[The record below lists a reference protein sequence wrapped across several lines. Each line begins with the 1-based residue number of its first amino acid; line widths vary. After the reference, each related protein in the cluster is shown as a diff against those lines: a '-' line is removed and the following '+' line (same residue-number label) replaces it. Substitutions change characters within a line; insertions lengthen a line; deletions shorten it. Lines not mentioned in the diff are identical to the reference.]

1 VVVPGDWELVGGDP
15 APGEPAAYAELAQQL
30 GRTAEAAGEAHE
42 QLKKIQDQVD
52 NAIWR
57 GKTADTFRERIEEL
71 PEKLE
76 KLHASYDKASSALR
90 EYGTKLRE
98 FQTRAAAIVGD
109 AGRAHQDEAAE
120 QTRLDQARAL
130 DPATPTTVQED
141 AVEAARQRLRSARDQ
156 IDQIREERQGA
167 ESHALAGLDDAGDLG
182 IHNKSWLVK
191 TLRAIADAAEFVSI
205 VLAVL
210 AIAVVVVVLLTN
222 PVGWATL
229 GAALAAAGPLFSAA
243 TEFAVAG
250 FIFKVAAK
258 GIGDDDLTWGELGK
272 DGAILFGTWG
282 FGQALEVVKLT
293 QIRTMTME
301 FQQMTTEV
309 RPIMRLVTAS
319 DDLLLTQVRT
329 TVQITRVDI
338 VRTVTKPLHLDTIWE
353 VGLAR
358 YYHIPKYLDEHPEV
372 ARALGQHP
380 PAGVVMA
387 GAGRPGGPHAVMLA
401 HTPIP
406 ERAGAR

>member
-1 VVVPGDWELVGGDP
+1 VVVPGEWELVGGDP
-15 APGEPAAYAELAQQL
+15 APGEPATYADLAHQF
-30 GRTAEAAGEAHE
+30 GRTAEAAGEAHDR
-42 QLKKIQDQVD
+42 LKKIQDQVND
-52 NAIWR
+52 AIWR
-57 GKTADTFRERIEEL
+57 GKSADAFRERIEEL

-109 AGRAHQDEAAE
+109 AGRAHQDETAE
-120 QTRLDQARAL
+120 QVRLDQARAL
-130 DPATPTTVQED
+130 DPATPTAVQED

-167 ESHALAGLDDAGDLG
+167 ESHVLSGLDNAGDLG

-210 AIAVVVVVLLTN
+210 AIAVVVVVLLSN

-229 GAALAAAGPLFSAA
+229 GAALAAAGPLFSASTAAA
-243 TEFAVAG
+243 TTGLIVKIGAKFA
-250 FIFKVAAK
+250 
-258 GIGDDDLTWGELGK
+258 GDDDLTAGELVKEGV
-272 DGAILFGTWG
+272 ILGGTFG
-282 FGQALEVVKLT
+282 FARVLEVAKLT

-301 FQQMTTEV
+301 FRQMTTEV

-329 TVQITRVDI
+329 TVQITRVDM
-338 VRTVTKPLHLDTIWE
+338 VRTVTTPLHLNTVWDT
-353 VGLAR
+353 GLAAR
-358 YYHIPKYLDEHPEV
+358 YHIPKYLNEHPEV
-372 ARALGQHP
+372 ARVLRQRP

-387 GAGRPGGPHAVMLA
+387 GTGRPGGPPAVTLA
-401 HTPIP
+401 QTPMP
-406 ERAGAR
+406 AGAR